1 MSKSIANNTQ
11 KIILRDFAVCLF
23 LVILFFA
30 LAYGSLTNICFWG
43 DDFAAY
49 ILQGISIAEGNFDEQ
64 VKLNHF
70 MHPSYMPAEATDGE
84 LVYVWG
90 YSLAHALVYKLVG
103 FDRDNFSSIIY
114 YKLPS
119 VVALALMA
127 GILYLFLRRRF
138 SCRLS
143 IFMSVL
149 FCLYSGFFD
158 FFNEMYSDLFF
169 LFFAVLSMYLCEL
182 FIDAS
187 GMRRIVLGVFF
198 GITLW
203 YMYEV
208 RLNGVSIIFLCAL
221 AQVMPYFNRNRRHKC
236 SADKNSVI
244 SGFLPYVIFIVLKFI
259 SEAILAPA
267 TSNASDLQ
275 SANLGIIFGNMVHY
289 FDMLLT
295 WYGSIWSNILHGIF
309 CLGVFPT
316 TDNPAFYNVIFHI
329 QKLLSYSSIALC
341 FIGILFDGIKKN
353 FHYTIFMGFYYFVSC
368 MLFYNQGL
376 RYLFPI
382 LPVILMFT
390 GYGAVRVFGFLSK
403 KNTFS
408 RGRKNISVI
417 LLIAICFLALYPQY
431 LNNQRIQSLEG
442 QDSFFP
448 SVAESSAR
456 NAYSSSAVEAYN
468 YINENIDKDSIIGFF
483 KPRALYLNTQ
493 IKSIVPLD
501 IIGHSL
507 EEVSHYLVFK
517 HIIINPPPTDDFI
530 TVWENEDFVL
540 MEKIK

>member
-1 MSKSIANNTQ
+1 MFKTTANNSQ
-11 KIILRDFAVCLF
+11 KTISRDFVIFFF

-30 LAYGSLTNICFWG
+30 LAYGSLTNICLWG

-64 VKLNHF
+64 IKLNYLL
-70 MHPSYMPAEATDGE
+70 HPSYMPDEASNGE

-90 YSLAHALVYKLVG
+90 YSLAQALVYKLVG
-103 FDRDNFSSIIY
+103 FDRENFSSIIY

-138 SCRLS
+138 GCRLS

-169 LFFAVLSMYLCEL
+169 LFFVVLSMYLCEL
-182 FIDAS
+182 FLESS
-187 GMRRIVLGVFF
+187 GKCRIVLGIFF

-208 RLNGVSIIFLCAL
+208 RLNGISILFLCVL
-221 AQVMPYFNRNRRHKC
+221 AQITPYFNSDRRHERF
-236 SADKNSVI
+236 SDKGSVI
-244 SGFLPYVIFIVLKFI
+244 AEFLPYIVFIILKYI
-259 SEAILAPA
+259 SEAFLAPA

-275 SANLGIIFGNMVHY
+275 GTNLGIIFGNAMNY
-289 FDMLLT
+289 FEMLLT
-295 WYGSIWSNILHGIF
+295 WYGSMWSNILHGL
-309 CLGVFPT
+309 LGLGIIPVS
-316 TDNPAFYNVIFHI
+316 DSPAFYDILFHV
-329 QKLLSYSSIALC
+329 QNFLSYFSMALC
-341 FIGILFDGIKKN
+341 LIGILFDGIKKN
-353 FHYTIFMGFYYFVSC
+353 FHYTVFIGFYSFVSC

-382 LPVILMFT
+382 LPVMLMFT
-390 GYGAVRVFGFLSK
+390 GYGAVRVFRFLSK
-403 KNTFS
+403 IVTTGKGKS
-408 RGRKNISVI
+408 I
-417 LLIAICFLALYPQY
+417 LSTALLVAACFCAFYPRYQD
-431 LNNQRIQSLEG
+431 NRRIQALEG
-442 QDSFFP
+442 QDSFFT
-448 SVAESSAR
+448 SLAESSAKS
-456 NAYSSSAVEAYN
+456 AYSSSALEAYN
-468 YINENIDKDSIIGFF
+468 YINENIDKDSVIGFF

-507 EEVSHYLVFK
+507 EEISHYLIFK
-517 HIIINPPPTDDFI
+517 HIIINPSPTDDFI
-530 TVWENEDFVL
+530 VIWENDDFVL
-540 MEKIK
+540 MEKIN